1 MPLLGWIRC
10 LICSALLFS
19 SNPSEPASGT
29 QATDQHRLPVSI
41 DETGSFL
48 CSCSD
53 KKGRTYNLASLA
65 KRDGNPRFTVQAKD
79 NYSYSFNP
87 CFSFKLGS
95 FGDCSGG
102 NVAVCRWINTSY
114 EKIGDQRKVR
124 CVLQSNGTP
133 KFEYSTIPSSVWLS
147 VVHLQCD
154 PKRKSVESAEFLVTD
169 DTSPD
174 PVKFLLKH
182 NCACPNACPDETPT
196 HIGTTTSASDLKT
209 FVIPSI
215 VSAAVVFFICVA
227 WFAIQQSIR
236 GRRQRRPHEATPLI
250 HGEDEHTGGHNS
262 AGALSQTEESS
273 GGDDSEYL
281 TPRSTITSVRDEPLS
296 MTDPAVAC
304 KNNNTNK
311 EIQGSVRKDSHET
324 EEAKV

>member
-65 KRDGNPRFTVQAKD
+65 RRDGKPRFTVQAKD
-79 NYSYSFNP
+79 KYSYSFNP
-87 CFSFKLGS
+87 CFSFNLGS

-102 NVAVCRWINTSY
+102 NVAVCRWTNTSY
-114 EKIGDQRKVR
+114 KKIGDQRKVK
-124 CVLQSNGTP
+124 CVLQSNGKP

-154 PKRKSVESAEFLVTD
+154 PNRTSVESAEFLVTD
-169 DTSPD
+169 DTSPH

-182 NCACPNACPDETPT
+182 NCACPNACPDETPI
-196 HIGTTTSASDLKT
+196 HPGTPTPAHDWKT
-209 FVIPSI
+209 FGMPII
-215 VSAAVVFFICVA
+215 VSVSVVFFFFVA
-227 WFAIQQSIR
+227 GIAMKKLFS
-236 GRRQRRPHEATPLI
+236 GRCRSHEAIPLM
-250 HGEDEHTGGHNS
+250 HGEDGHSGGHNS
-262 AGALSQTEESS
+262 AGGDEEYFSA
-273 GGDDSEYL
+273 
-281 TPRSTITSVRDEPLS
+281 PSTMTSVQDEPLS
-296 MTDPAVAC
+296 MTDPAVAS

-311 EIQGSVRKDSHET
+311 EIQGPVRKDSHKT
-324 EEAKV
+324 DEAKV

>member
-102 NVAVCRWINTSY
+102 NVAVCRWTNTSY
-114 EKIGDQRKVR
+114 EKIGDQGKGR
-124 CVLQSNGTP
+124 CVLPSNGTP
-133 KFEYSTIPSSVWLS
+133 KFEYSTEPSSVWLS

-154 PKRKSVESAEFLVTD
+154 RTRKSVESAEFLVTD
-169 DTSPD
+169 DTSPH

-182 NCACPNACPDETPT
+182 YCACPNACPDETPT
-196 HIGTTTSASDLKT
+196 HIGTTTPASDLRT
-209 FVIPSI
+209 FVIPGI
-215 VSAAVVFFICVA
+215 VSASVVFFICVA
-227 WFAIQQSIR
+227 CIAIKRSISGR
-236 GRRQRRPHEATPLI
+236 GRRRPHTPPI
-250 HGEDEHTGGHNS
+250 PEEDEHTGGHNS

-273 GGDDSEYL
+273 GGDVSEYF
-281 TPRSTITSVRDEPLS
+281 TAPSTITSVQDEPLS

-311 EIQGSVRKDSHET
+311 EIQGPVRKDSHET